1 MDARASPPHS
11 KATSLPLPGSQSEI
25 STQLSEEG
33 RCQHGTALTLH
44 PLLPPCC
51 VLRPPGCYGGDPR
64 PPVPW
69 ARVVVE
75 QDLCQEHP
83 HCRDCH
89 TPAFAAQAL
98 PCPTSAGGCPRARA
112 VLARCPVAP
121 LDPHPAEVMAVSARM
136 LPQPRASVS
145 PILPQ
150 PFHGA
155 QPARPAPGASQ
166 PHTGTPPPI
175 PIPCPAETTCPW
187 PLASP
192 SWAAWGSPAPCWA
205 LQNPT
210 VGLSP
215 PRPHPSWG
223 LPLPPSPGPQ
233 DWGWLPLCV

>member
-1 MDARASPPHS
+1 M
-11 KATSLPLPGSQSEI
+11 
-25 STQLSEEG
+25 
-33 RCQHGTALTLH
+33 
-44 PLLPPCC
+44 
-51 VLRPPGCYGGDPR
+51 
-64 PPVPW
+64 
-69 ARVVVE
+69 E

-89 TPAFAAQAL
+89 APAFAAQAL

-121 LDPHPAEVMAVSARM
+121 LDPHPAEVMVVSAWM

-150 PFHGA
+150 LFHGA
-155 QPARPAPGASQ
+155 QPAHPAPGASQ

-187 PLASP
+187 PLAPP

-205 LQNPT
+205 LQDPT

-215 PRPHPSWG
+215 PGPMPAGAFPWTPGWGVAAPVCVPPACVTLHPRKALPRWWG
-223 LPLPPSPGPQ
+223 VRVLGCQGGGGADPGVPTVPVVPPRRTRGSLRAHSRTGVGGASSSPTPR
-233 DWGWLPLCV
+233 

>member
-33 RCQHGTALTLH
+33 RCQHGTALALH

-51 VLRPPGCYGGDPR
+51 VLRPPGCYGGGPR

-69 ARVVVE
+69 VRVVVE
-75 QDLCQEHP
+75 QDLFQEHP

-89 TPAFAAQAL
+89 ALAFAAPAL
-98 PCPTSAGGCPRARA
+98 PCPTSASRCPRARV
-112 VLARCPVAP
+112 VLVRCPVAP
-121 LDPHPAEVMAVSARM
+121 LDPHPAEVMVVSARM

-155 QPARPAPGASQ
+155 QPACPAPGASQ

-187 PLASP
+187 PLTPP
-192 SWAAWGSPAPCWA
+192 SWAAWGSPAPC
-205 LQNPT
+205 
-210 VGLSP
+210 
-215 PRPHPSWG
+215 
-223 LPLPPSPGPQ
+223 
-233 DWGWLPLCV
+233 